1 MRKRGAS
8 LSNRLNILIVLCI
21 IPLTSL
27 LIYLLV
33 LTYNLSSKYDDI
45 VEQITKAN
53 AYNINFKE
61 DIDYVMYIIVVNS
74 ARAEDIVDTQKP
86 QIMIGE
92 AREVFENLYEEAE
105 TVSAKS
111 KLDRILTCL
120 DTLETHVVEIE
131 EDALIPGMYE
141 TNMERLELDVRVL
154 TELIQEQI
162 QEYIYEQSQNLEG
175 LRQGVHKEVQRMIL
189 VISILL
195 AISLVSV
202 VFFAK
207 RIVRNITE
215 PVSELCDVAAAAG
228 EGNFAIRSSGDN
240 SIEEIQTLNNSVNQM
255 IEKIGQLV
263 DDIRVEEINLRA
275 TELRLLQEQINPHFL
290 YNTLDNIIW
299 LAESGENDQVVNMVS
314 SLSSFFRT
322 TLSKGRD
329 YITVAEER
337 EHIESYLAIQK
348 FRYRDILSYDI
359 DFDKEILDN
368 TILKLTLQPIV
379 ENALYH
385 GIKNKRGMGHI
396 NIVGKMKGEDMEF
409 VVSDDGIGMTEDEV
423 RRLKGIISGAIQ
435 DDRDDGGFGLFNVN
449 QRLELNYGEEYG
461 LNIES
466 TYNVGT
472 SIAVRIPVVKKQTF

>member
-105 TVSAKS
+105 TVSPKS

-195 AISLVSV
+195 AIILVSV

-228 EGNFAIRSSGDN
+228 EGDFAIRSSGDN

-329 YITVAEER
+329 YITVAEEK

-359 DFDKEILDN
+359 DFDNEILDN

-396 NIVGKMKGEDMEF
+396 NIVGKMKGEDIEF

-435 DDRDDGGFGLFNVN
+435 DDRDNGGFGLFNVN

-466 TYNVGT
+466 TYKVGT

>member
-61 DIDYVMYIIVVNS
+61 DVDYVMYIIVVNS

-105 TVSAKS
+105 TMSAKS

-195 AISLVSV
+195 AIILVSV

-228 EGNFAIRSSGDN
+228 EGDFAIRSSGDN

-348 FRYRDILSYDI
+348 FRYRDILLYDI

-396 NIVGKMKGEDMEF
+396 NIVGKMKGEDIEF

-435 DDRDDGGFGLFNVN
+435 DGRDDGGFGLFNVN

>member
-105 TVSAKS
+105 TVSPKS

-195 AISLVSV
+195 AIILVSV

-228 EGNFAIRSSGDN
+228 EGDFAIRSSVDN

-329 YITVAEER
+329 YITVAEEK

-359 DFDKEILDN
+359 DFDNEILDN

-396 NIVGKMKGEDMEF
+396 NIVGKMKGEDIEF

-435 DDRDDGGFGLFNVN
+435 DDRDNGGFGLFNVN
-449 QRLELNYGEEYG
+449 QRLEFNYGEEYG

-466 TYNVGT
+466 TYKVGT

>member
-105 TVSAKS
+105 TVSPKS

-195 AISLVSV
+195 AIILVSV

-228 EGNFAIRSSGDN
+228 EGDFAIRSSGDN

-396 NIVGKMKGEDMEF
+396 NIVGKMKGEDIEF

-435 DDRDDGGFGLFNVN
+435 DGRDDGGFGLFNVN

>member
-195 AISLVSV
+195 AIILVSV

-228 EGNFAIRSSGDN
+228 EGDFAIRSSGDN

-396 NIVGKMKGEDMEF
+396 NIVGKMEGEDMEF

-466 TYNVGT
+466 TYNEGT

>member
-195 AISLVSV
+195 AIILVSV

-228 EGNFAIRSSGDN
+228 EGDFAIRSSGDN

-299 LAESGENDQVVNMVS
+299 LSESGENDQVVNMVS

-396 NIVGKMKGEDMEF
+396 NIVGKMKGEDIEF

-435 DDRDDGGFGLFNVN
+435 DGRDDGGFGLFNVN